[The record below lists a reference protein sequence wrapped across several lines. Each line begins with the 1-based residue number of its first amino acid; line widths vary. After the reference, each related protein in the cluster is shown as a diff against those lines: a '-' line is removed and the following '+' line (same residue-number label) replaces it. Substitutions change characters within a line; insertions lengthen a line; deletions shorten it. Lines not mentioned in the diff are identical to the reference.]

1 MDEKELFEQ
10 AMNDAPVEDVVEQP
24 TEQAEVEQAAEQTT
38 ETEQQGRERDE
49 HGRFVAQQKQPDA
62 NAKQDE
68 AIVPSWRL
76 REQRER
82 AEAAERQFQDAQS
95 QFQRQIAE
103 LQARLPKA
111 EQQQAPDIF
120 ENPGQFVEHAT
131 RQHLDPVRNEIGQL
145 REYYSQRDAIREHG
159 AEKVQAAYQVLEKGM
174 SSRDP
179 EAWATYQRAMSSMDP
194 YGTIVGWHQQREVY
208 SQIGND
214 PKAWFEKELEKRM
227 SDPQFA
233 AQQLQRIQQ
242 STQQSSAAKQTQSRV
257 ALPPSLSR
265 MSSAQV
271 ATDDGDLTDAS
282 LFANAMR

>member
-1 MDEKELFEQ
+1 MDDKELFNA
-10 AMNDAPVEDVVEQP
+10 AMNDESVQDDATEQH
-24 TEQAEVEQAAEQTT
+24 TEQAEAEQVAEQASDDG
-38 ETEQQGRERDE
+38 QQRDRDE

-62 NAKQDE
+62 AKQDE
-68 AIVPSWRL
+68 AHVPSWRL
-76 REQRER
+76 REEREQR
-82 AEAAERQFQDAQS
+82 EAAERRHQEAQAS
-95 QFQRQIAE
+95 FQRQIAE

-111 EQQQAPDIF
+111 ETPRPDIF
-120 ENPGQFVEHAT
+120 ENPDAFVQQAT
-131 RQHLDPVRNEIGQL
+131 QQQLDPVRSEIGRL
-145 REYYSQRDAIREHG
+145 REFYSQRDAIKEHG
-159 AEKVQAAYQVLEKGM
+159 MEKVQAAYKAIEDGL
-174 SSRDP
+174 SRRDP
-179 EAWATYQRAMSSMDP
+179 ETVAAYNRAMQSMDP

-214 PKAWFEKELEKRM
+214 PGAWFEKELEKRM

-242 STQQSSAAKQTQSRV
+242 STQQSSAAKQAPNRV

-271 ATDDGDLTDAS
+271 ATDDGDMTDAS